1 MSIFDSVPIVGS
13 YIKSNRAEE
22 MVADAKRK
30 HRRLNRKLIEANSL
44 SHELVDQLFD
54 LKTCSAIE
62 VIPNAIQT
70 LEKCQKVNNSETKV
84 SKDVVDSFKTLS
96 VPKLKAQTI
105 TANEALTAGVKG
117 TASGAALSLG
127 SLSAVSAYGAA
138 STGTSIA
145 ALSGAAAQNA
155 TIAWFGGGALTAG
168 GAGMAGGA
176 MVLGGIAL
184 APLAIIGAF
193 KYASHAEKKLTE
205 AQSFRNQV
213 NEAVEKIDAAIQVAS
228 ALNSHVILFQ
238 KTLEKMRSYLVT
250 ATNTLTVLLQNNSDK
265 DELDRAKFTL
275 ILFIK
280 ATKRL
285 LAVNLFKENQ
295 EPTDE
300 SQRIISHAQH
310 TTDETIKP
318 LIEKVVAEQVIE
330 PPVHYLKDM
339 TPGADSPSFFW
350 MLDSFDEYKQ
360 QGKIKTEHR
369 VKRTPTLK
377 QTIFG
382 MLAAAAIGSLAM
394 FYFLNA
400 LIFFICLIAFVQLPL
415 FRYAAIKNNKNVT
428 NAMRFS
434 LFINT
439 GIAAYFYLK
448 LL

>member
-1 MSIFDSVPIVGS
+1 MSFLDSVPIVGS
-13 YIKSNRAEE
+13 YRKSNRAEE
-22 MVADAKRK
+22 MVADAKRR
-30 HRRLNRKLIEANSL
+30 HRRSNRKLIEANTQ
-44 SHELVDQLFD
+44 SHKLVEQLFD
-54 LKTCSAIE
+54 LKTFSAIE
-62 VIPNAIQT
+62 TIPNAIQT

-84 SKDVVDSFKTLS
+84 SKDVIDSFKTLS
-96 VPKLKAQTI
+96 VPKLNAQTI

-127 SLSAVSAYGAA
+127 SLGAVSAYGAA

-228 ALNSHVILFQ
+228 TLNSHVILFQ
-238 KTLEKMRSYLVT
+238 ETLEKIRSYLVN
-250 ATNTLTVLLQNNSDK
+250 ATNTLTTLLQNNFDQ

-280 ATKRL
+280 AAKRL
-285 LAVNLFKENQ
+285 LAVNLFTANQ

-300 SQRIISHAQH
+300 SKRIISHAQH
-310 TTDETIKP
+310 TTNKTIKP
-318 LIEKVVAEQVIE
+318 LIEKVTSDQVIE

-339 TPGADSPSFFW
+339 KPGPDSPSFFW
-350 MLDSFDEYKQ
+350 MLDSYDEYKQ
-360 QGKIKTEHR
+360 QGKIKAEHR
-369 VKRTPTLK
+369 AKRTPTLK

-382 MLAAAAIGSLAM
+382 MLTSASIGALAL
-394 FYFLNA
+394 FYFQNA
-400 LIFFICLIAFVQLPL
+400 LIFFICLLAFGQLPL
-415 FRYAAIKNNKNVT
+415 FRLAAVKNDTNVT
-428 NAMRFS
+428 NLVNLAFY
-434 LFINT
+434 INICIT
-439 GIAAYFYLK
+439 AYFYIK

>member
-1 MSIFDSVPIVGS
+1 MSFLDSVPIVGS
-13 YIKSNRAEE
+13 YRKSNRAEE

-30 HRRLNRKLIEANSL
+30 HRRSNRKLIEANTH

-62 VIPNAIQT
+62 TIPNAIQT

-96 VPKLKAQTI
+96 VPKLNAQAI
-105 TANEALTAGVKG
+105 TATEALTAGAKG

-127 SLSAVSAYGAA
+127 SLGAVSAYGAA

-350 MLDSFDEYKQ
+350 MLDSYEEYKKPPQPKKVKQ
-360 QGKIKTEHR
+360 QTDTRLTFKGTLLWVVFSFIGLIISLPTDLPSLGLISLVLLINIPLTWLAGLINIKFFSNL
-369 VKRTPTLK
+369 VGLFFLFSIGLGIYLY
-377 QTIFG
+377 TI
-382 MLAAAAIGSLAM
+382 I
-394 FYFLNA
+394 
-400 LIFFICLIAFVQLPL
+400 
-415 FRYAAIKNNKNVT
+415 
-428 NAMRFS
+428 
-434 LFINT
+434 
-439 GIAAYFYLK
+439 
-448 LL
+448 